1 MIMKNFYIGGN
12 FSMVHAH
19 MTSWFLAIIL
29 FFVALGLHKSGKEK
43 GFKVLK
49 MILRVLYILILAT
62 GLGLIF
68 SLANISFLYIVKV
81 AVGLWVIAMIEI
93 ILGRTAKGAPT
104 RVLWIQFIVA
114 LLLVLYL
121 GFSLPLGTDLF

>member
-1 MIMKNFYIGGN
+1 
-12 FSMVHAH
+12 MVHAH
-19 MTSWFLAIIL
+19 MTTWFLAIIL

-49 MILRVLYILILAT
+49 MILRVLYILILGT

-104 RVLWIQFIVA
+104 KVLWIQFIVA

-121 GFSLPLGTDLF
+121 GFSLPLGSDLF

>member
-1 MIMKNFYIGGN
+1 MI
-12 FSMVHAH
+12 HAH
-19 MTSWFLAIIL
+19 MTSWFLALIL

-62 GLGLIF
+62 GVGLIF
-68 SLANISFLYIVKV
+68 SLTNISFLYIVKL

-93 ILGRTAKGAPT
+93 ILGRTAKQKET
-104 RVLWIQFIVA
+104 KVSWILFVIAIV
-114 LLLVLYL
+114 LVLYL
-121 GFSLPLGTDLF
+121 GFSLPLGSDFF

>member
-1 MIMKNFYIGGN
+1 
-12 FSMVHAH
+12 MVHAH
-19 MTSWFLAIIL
+19 MTTWFLALIL
-29 FFVALGLHKSGKEK
+29 FFVAFGLHKSGKEK

-68 SLANISFLYIVKV
+68 SLSTISFLYIVKV
-81 AVGLWVIAMIEI
+81 AVGLWVIAMIEM

-104 RVLWIQFIVA
+104 KGLWIQFIIA

-121 GFSLPLGTDLF
+121 GFSLPLGSDLF

>member
-1 MIMKNFYIGGN
+1 
-12 FSMVHAH
+12 MVHAH
-19 MTSWFLAIIL
+19 MTAWFLAIIL
-29 FFVALGLHKSGKEK
+29 FFVALGLHKSGKQK

-81 AVGLWVIAMIEI
+81 VVGLWVIALVEI
-93 ILGRTAKGAPT
+93 ILGRTAKGENT
-104 RVLWIQFIVA
+104 KVLWIQFVIA
-114 LLLVLYL
+114 LILVLYL
-121 GFSLPLGTDLF
+121 GFALPLGTYIF

>member
-1 MIMKNFYIGGN
+1 
-12 FSMVHAH
+12 MVHAH
-19 MTSWFLAIIL
+19 MTTWFLALIL

-68 SLANISFLYIVKV
+68 SLSTISFLYIVKV
-81 AVGLWVIAMIEI
+81 AVGLWVIAMIEM

-104 RVLWIQFIVA
+104 KGLWIQFIIA

-121 GFSLPLGTDLF
+121 GFSLPLGSDLF

>member
-1 MIMKNFYIGGN
+1 
-12 FSMVHAH
+12 MVHAH
-19 MTSWFLAIIL
+19 MTTWFLAIIL

-43 GFKVLK
+43 GFKVVK

-62 GLGLIF
+62 GIGLLF
-68 SLANISFLYIVKV
+68 SLSTIGLLYILKV

-93 ILGRTAKGAPT
+93 ILGRTAKKENT
-104 RVLWIQFIVA
+104 QILWVQFIIAIV
-114 LLLVLYL
+114 LVLYL

>member
-1 MIMKNFYIGGN
+1 
-12 FSMVHAH
+12 MVHAH
-19 MTSWFLAIIL
+19 MTTWFLAIIL

-68 SLANISFLYIVKV
+68 SLTNISFLYIVKV
-81 AVGLWVIAMIEI
+81 AVGLWVVAMIEM
-93 ILGRTAKGAPT
+93 ILGRTAKGAST
-104 RVLWIQFIVA
+104 KVLWIQFVIA

-121 GFSLPLGTDLF
+121 GFSLPLGSDLF